1 MKEQIYVEE
10 GIPAVGYAFNDESAN
25 VKMPVKMVKVFNGRK
40 VEDFF
45 NEFQGKKIR
54 ITIEILAE
62 DTTNG

>member
-10 GIPAVGYAFNDESAN
+10 GIPAVGYVFNGDGEN
-25 VKMPVKMVKVFNGRK
+25 MPVEMVKVFNGRK
-40 VEDFF
+40 AEDFF

-62 DTTNG
+62 DTTNE